1 MFGWSDAKPAIT
13 TFAFDSKPFLSKD
26 SDAMATTKSLSPL
39 IQEMR
44 VIKSEAE
51 IKIMRQAGEISG
63 KAFIEVTYERLALH
77 KGIVWQNKENLRL
90 HDNLLARELYCIFIL
105 IDNEVH

>member
-1 MFGWSDAKPAIT
+1 MFGRSSAKPTTT

-26 SDAMATTKSLSPL
+26 SDIMATTKGLSPL

-51 IKIMRQAGEISG
+51 VKIMRQAGEISG
-63 KAFIEVTYERLALH
+63 KAFIEVTIMTRFMHRGLYGRTNDVSFSR
-77 KGIVWQNKENLRL
+77 GI
-90 HDNLLARELYCIFIL
+90 C
-105 IDNEVH
+105 

>member
-1 MFGWSDAKPAIT
+1 MVFGWGDAKPTTA

-63 KAFIEVTYERLALH
+63 KAFIEVTYERLDLH
-77 KGIVWQNKENLRL
+77 QGVYMGGQGESSSP
-90 HDNLLARELYCIFIL
+90 
-105 IDNEVH
+105 